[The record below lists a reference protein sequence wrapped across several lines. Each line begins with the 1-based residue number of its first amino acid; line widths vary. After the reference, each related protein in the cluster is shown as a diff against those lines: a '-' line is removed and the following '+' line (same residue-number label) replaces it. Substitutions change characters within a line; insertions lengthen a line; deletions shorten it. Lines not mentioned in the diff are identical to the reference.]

1 MPLATVT
8 IQNFTKFL
16 EPETELVCP
25 ACHSKPEWH
34 GGYKCQCGKEYN
46 HWSQLKRVVK
56 GTGQEIVKQR
66 FTSDKVPVTAQAYIM
81 TLEEF
86 AKYVDATYQEY
97 GVTVKDETSARN
109 LRKLLIATKN
119 LGKVEYRCN

>member
-1 MPLATVT
+1 M
-8 IQNFTKFL
+8 
-16 EPETELVCP
+16 
-25 ACHSKPEWH
+25 
-34 GGYKCQCGKEYN
+34 
-46 HWSQLKRVVK
+46 
-56 GTGQEIVKQR
+56 
-66 FTSDKVPVTAQAYIM
+66 AQAYIM

>member
-1 MPLATVT
+1 VRPRTVNIVVSVSGMTMPLATVT

-25 ACHSKPEWH
+25 ACHSKPVWA
-34 GGYKCQCGKEYN
+34 GKYTCSCGKEYT

-56 GTGQEIVKQR
+56 GTGQEIVKR
-66 FTSDKVPVTAQAYIM
+66 AR
-81 TLEEF
+81 
-86 AKYVDATYQEY
+86 
-97 GVTVKDETSARN
+97 VTVKDETSARN

>member
-1 MPLATVT
+1 MPLASVT

-16 EPETELVCP
+16 MPETELVCP

-56 GTGQEIVKQR
+56 STGQEIVKQR
-66 FTSDKVPVTAQAYIM
+66 FTSDKAPVTAQAYIM
-81 TLEEF
+81 TMEEF

-97 GVTVKDETSARN
+97 GVKY
-109 LRKLLIATKN
+109 L
-119 LGKVEYRCN
+119 